1 MPQLAAH
8 IPFTLKTRFFRQRMN
23 GLKLVIKVLAP
34 FSHKAEVFAGPG
46 SSLLLCDAIASTG
59 AGKLLIVTDQRL
71 VELGLIAPLQARL
84 QAGGVDVS
92 IYDGVEPD
100 PTIAQIEAGVTRL
113 KQHGSKAVLAV
124 GGGSSIDAAK
134 MIATRATNSRSVEEM
149 MGIMKVPNAPLPLY
163 ALPTTAGTGSEV
175 TIGAVI
181 SDLALQRKI
190 PVIDPKLNPRMLAL
204 DGALMTGLPPSVTAA
219 TGMDALTHAIEAYL
233 SNIATTESDQAALE
247 ATRLI
252 MQYLPQVMLKGDDV
266 HARQMMVWAAY
277 RAGLAINIAGIGYVH
292 AIAHNFGGLYHTPH
306 GVANAIVLPHLLEH
320 MQAACIERLATL
332 ARVSGLQ
339 AANDRALAE
348 LFIAHIRQLNK
359 QFGIPKTLTA
369 LRRQD
374 FPKIIEAA
382 MQEAHSTYAVPR
394 YMDKPE
400 MQQVLEKMLP

>member
-1 MPQLAAH
+1 
-8 IPFTLKTRFFRQRMN
+8 
-23 GLKLVIKVLAP
+23 
-34 FSHKAEVFAGPG
+34 
-46 SSLLLCDAIASTG
+46 
-59 AGKLLIVTDQRL
+59 
-71 VELGLIAPLQARL
+71 LIAPLQARL

-134 MIATRATNSRSVEEM
+134 IIATRATNSRSVEEM